1 MMYLSNEYIAYLP
14 FLQALAA
21 FGEADERDKRDNS
34 YDNDNQI
41 KHAVPPR
48 WTLDSLRPVYL
59 YSHFCGLPPPPPG
72 ARAPR
77 SETAW
82 AGTPGDEIPPTGPRS
97 PVPLRGQP
105 PAVCGLPP
113 RVEGIPRA
121 EQRAAPPSLS
131 DRAG

>member
-1 MMYLSNEYIAYLP
+1 MYLSNEYIAYLP

-34 YDNDNQI
+34 YHNDNQI

-59 YSHFCGLPPPPPG
+59 YSHFCGSPPPPPG

-77 SETAW
+77 SGTAW
-82 AGTPGDEIPPTGPRS
+82 AGTPGAEILPNRRGS
-97 PVPLRGQP
+97 PLTAQRPP
-105 PAVCGLPP
+105 PASLV
-113 RVEGIPRA
+113 
-121 EQRAAPPSLS
+121 PSPS
-131 DRAG
+131 GGRH

>member
-1 MMYLSNEYIAYLP
+1 MYLSNEYIAYLP

-34 YDNDNQI
+34 YHNDNQI

-59 YSHFCGLPPPPPG
+59 YSHSCGLPPPPPG

-77 SETAW
+77 SETALAW
-82 AGTPGDEIPPTGPRS
+82 TPGDRISPTRPGPPLPPTGPT
-97 PVPLRGQP
+97 
-105 PAVCGLPP
+105 PAGFLLPP
-113 RVEGIPRA
+113 RLGGV
-121 EQRAAPPSLS
+121 PPP
-131 DRAG
+131 